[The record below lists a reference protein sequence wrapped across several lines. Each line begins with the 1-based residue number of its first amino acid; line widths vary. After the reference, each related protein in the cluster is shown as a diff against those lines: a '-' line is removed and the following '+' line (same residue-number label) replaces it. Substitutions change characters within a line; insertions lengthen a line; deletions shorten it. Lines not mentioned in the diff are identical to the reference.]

1 MWKIILLKYPSQ
13 LLLVSNVPLSASNSF
28 FPSVPEFQPG
38 VPWKGIQN
46 IDPESDPYVTPGSV
60 LGGTA
65 TSPIV
70 DTDHQLLRDNTTGKT
85 VNSWHMITYVW
96 YLRIFWYSCHNRI
109 SLLHLTKKEACVPVL
124 HSCISCKRLTL
135 VQIMAFLGFN
145 SETGLLF
152 TFFIFLSLIGS
163 NSSLNTSLPSPGAW
177 PYSASDNS
185 FTNVH
190 STSGMQAPKFT
201 WTEHFSIIH

>member
-1 MWKIILLKYPSQ
+1 MHLQQFCCIDLYSRTRNSSVGGNTKQILTKRNLIYFFLGTVWKIILLKYPSQ

-85 VNSWHMITYVW
+85 VNSWHMITYV
-96 YLRIFWYSCHNRI
+96 
-109 SLLHLTKKEACVPVL
+109 
-124 HSCISCKRLTL
+124 
-135 VQIMAFLGFN
+135 
-145 SETGLLF
+145 
-152 TFFIFLSLIGS
+152 
-163 NSSLNTSLPSPGAW
+163 
-177 PYSASDNS
+177 
-185 FTNVH
+185 
-190 STSGMQAPKFT
+190 
-201 WTEHFSIIH
+201 